1 MLPWSRETVPRDGLF
16 FVGEA
21 LMEFRELGSFG
32 SALN

>member
-21 LMEFRELGSFG
+21 LKEFRELGSFG
-32 SALN
+32 STLN

>member
-16 FVGEA
+16 FVGA